1 VAAVPQR
8 SRPVQPA
15 PGIAARAGAAERPRR
30 RQAPAARIRWDRV
43 GRVAML
49 FTLIVLLYL
58 AISPIRSLISD
69 FHLSGQRQAQLRQL
83 QRRGAALALQEHALS
98 LPGTRRVEARN
109 LGLVRPGEREY
120 VVYGLP
126 DN

>member
-1 VAAVPQR
+1 
-8 SRPVQPA
+8 
-15 PGIAARAGAAERPRR
+15 
-30 RQAPAARIRWDRV
+30 
-43 GRVAML
+43 ML

-69 FHLSGQRQAQLRQL
+69 FHLSAQRQAQLRQL
-83 QRRGAALALQEHALS
+83 QSRGAALALQEHALS

-109 LGLVRPGEREY
+109 LGLVRPGEREF

>member
-1 VAAVPQR
+1 
-8 SRPVQPA
+8 
-15 PGIAARAGAAERPRR
+15 
-30 RQAPAARIRWDRV
+30 
-43 GRVAML
+43 ML
-49 FTLIVLLYL
+49 VTLIVLLYL

-69 FHLSGQRQAQLRQL
+69 FHLSAERQSQLREL

-98 LPGTRRVEARN
+98 LPGTRKVEARN
-109 LGLVRPGEREY
+109 LGLVVPGEREY

>member
-8 SRPVQPA
+8 SRRVQPA
-15 PGIAARAGAAERPRR
+15 PGAPLRAGTLERPRR

-58 AISPIRSLISD
+58 AISPIRSLITD
-69 FHLSGQRQAQLRQL
+69 FHISAQRQAQLRQL
-83 QRRGAALALQEHALS
+83 ERRGAALALQEHALS
-98 LPGTRRVEARN
+98 LPGTRQVEARN
-109 LGLVRPGEREY
+109 LGLVRPGEHPF
-120 VVYGLP
+120 VLYGLP

>member
-1 VAAVPQR
+1 MAVVPQR
-8 SRPVQPA
+8 SRPAVPA
-15 PGIAARAGAAERPRR
+15 PGAPLRAGAVERPRR

-49 FTLIVLLYL
+49 VTLIVLLYL

-69 FHLSGQRQAQLRQL
+69 FHISAQRQAQLREL
-83 QRRGAALALQEHALS
+83 QRRGDALALQERALS
-98 LPGTRRVEARN
+98 SPGTRQVEARN
-109 LGLVRPGEREY
+109 LGLVRPGEHAY
-120 VVYGLP
+120 VLYGLP